1 MIEREDLKYLKNIV
15 DLQNKNV
22 NYRTL
27 DDIVYCIKAVS
38 YTHLRAHET
47 Q

>member
-1 MIEREDLKYLKNIV
+1 MSTINRYSELGKMIEREDLKYLKNIV

-27 DDIVYCIKAVS
+27 MIVTGKQY
-38 YTHLRAHET
+38 
-47 Q
+47 